1 MKINECNTECSDEK
15 TDNCNCD
22 CTTCDTN
29 SCCCI
34 SSNQQNNCVD
44 PTSTTKI
51 MLGKAFYT
59 ALMEIQVEKIK
70 KKIESEWG
78 NTLDKTTD
86 VIVQTM
92 KKQWQADISKS
103 ESSKEL
109 YRELENIF
117 NQKQN

>member
-1 MKINECNTECSDEK
+1 MKINQYDNECSDEK
-15 TDNCNCD
+15 TNSCNCD
-22 CTTCDTN
+22 CTNCGTN
-29 SCCCI
+29 SCC
-34 SSNQQNNCVD
+34 SSSTSQQNNCAD
-44 PTSTTKI
+44 PIATTKF
-51 MLGKAFYT
+51 MLEKAFYT

-78 NTLDKTTD
+78 STLDRATD
-86 VIVQTM
+86 VIVQSM
-92 KKQWQADISKS
+92 KKQWQADLSKS